1 MEVFDK
7 NLVFFFVKP
16 NTAKIKRIEK
26 PFFSLNIECSNSYT
40 VDHWYSHSLHVH
52 KHTLATHK
60 NRSALRNTQ
69 KYHTVE
75 RSKKKSCTDKV
86 SVGTVLNVCVH
97 SVALVCL
104 CSVYMYSHSKRVFI
118 SVFICF
124 FSTFILCSCNFL
136 TYLYPTEIHSR
147 TDIFQDVAMIVILF
161 FIKTHSP
168 RNYEN
173 EKLFISLQKF

>member
-1 MEVFDK
+1 MQQQLHGRPLIFALFACTQTHTC
-7 NLVFFFVKP
+7 NTP
-16 NTAKIKRIEK
+16 N
-26 PFFSLNIECSNSYT
+26 SLSTSKHSIISY
-40 VDHWYSHSLHVH
+40 SGE
-52 KHTLATHK
+52 
-60 NRSALRNTQ
+60 Q
-69 KYHTVE
+69 QE
-75 RSKKKSCTDKV
+75 KSCKDKV
-86 SVGTVLNVCVH
+86 SVGTDLNVCVH

-161 FIKTHSP
+161 S
-168 RNYEN
+168 
-173 EKLFISLQKF
+173 